1 MPETDGDLVLELRTL
16 KDASTTEPV
25 AFIEHVTGFRPG
37 RKQPGSHMFTFGD
50 NYGFIRGALQTL
62 GFRVELVRPQS
73 WQRAL
78 GLGTGSGLEPRD
90 LEEQTQ
96 SKVQQLYPSCKVT
109 LKTADALLL
118 LEYAKRGTQI

>member
-1 MPETDGDLVLELRTL
+1 
-16 KDASTTEPV
+16 
-25 AFIEHVTGFRPG
+25 
-37 RKQPGSHMFTFGD
+37 MFTFGD
-50 NYGFIRGALQTL
+50 KYGFIRGALQTL